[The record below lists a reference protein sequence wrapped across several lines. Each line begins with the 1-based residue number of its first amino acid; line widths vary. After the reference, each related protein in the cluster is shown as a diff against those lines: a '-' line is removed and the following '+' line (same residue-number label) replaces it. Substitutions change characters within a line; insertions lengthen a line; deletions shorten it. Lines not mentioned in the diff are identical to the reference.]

1 MHGWIDRSERIQIK
15 RANTPKIHIYM
26 YCTCKLL
33 CSLNL
38 DDVILSLYGAKSDKM
53 FFELKSKGKSA
64 LLDVRLHDKITV
76 MNQYNIDTRI
86 GKWISGGNNP
96 KIDSAK

>member
-26 YCTCKLL
+26 YCTYKLL

-53 FFELKSKGKSA
+53 FF
-64 LLDVRLHDKITV
+64 
-76 MNQYNIDTRI
+76 
-86 GKWISGGNNP
+86 
-96 KIDSAK
+96 